1 MENINIIRGT
11 MKRYQRQF
19 KEKNSKEK
27 NSIDDIF
34 KYHGF
39 LGSPYFVTYKKR
51 NLIIVIEYNA
61 LLRDFE
67 VTKQMS
73 LKNLPSKLEKVD
85 RDTYVFLKKFINRLD
100 FD

>member
-11 MKRYQRQF
+11 MKRYQKQF
-19 KEKNSKEK
+19 KEEK
-27 NSIDDIF
+27 NSIYDIF

-61 LLRDFE
+61 LRRDFE

-85 RDTYVFLKKFINRLD
+85 RDTYVLLKKFINRLD